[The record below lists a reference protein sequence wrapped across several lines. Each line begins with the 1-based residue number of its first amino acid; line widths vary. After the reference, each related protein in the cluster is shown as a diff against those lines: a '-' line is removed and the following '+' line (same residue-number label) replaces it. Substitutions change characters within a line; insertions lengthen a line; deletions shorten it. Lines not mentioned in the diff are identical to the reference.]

1 MLWHRL
7 NIENELLIRGRF
19 QGNDINDMRLLPNKM
34 KTELA
39 LHVHLETLRR
49 VSIATNPNKISYL

>member
-1 MLWHRL
+1 MKLRT
-7 NIENELLIRGRF
+7 ECFCRGRF
-19 QGNDINDMRLLPNKM
+19 QGSDINDMRLLPNKM

-49 VSIATNPNKISYL
+49 VSLKFYVT